1 MNGDLETGPALGSA
15 PPEPPSASPSGVDSS
30 AVRSVAREGGWA
42 GIFNLFGAVI
52 RYGNNI
58 ILTRLL
64 GAKLYGLYALANTV
78 VTVITIP
85 SSLGLPTS
93 MVHFVAS
100 YAETGKWDKLR
111 WVLKAAFR
119 AVFFSS
125 ILGAIL
131 VLALSPWASHALF
144 KKDGLLL
151 PLSGLAVALPFL
163 ALYLV
168 CSGGLQGLKAI
179 RGKVFIERI
188 AHPLFFSVLLVAGG
202 FWFRSLEYVLVCF
215 FLAAG
220 GVLALGLF
228 WLARR
233 FKAIPAPAPAAP
245 DWKHLLSFSMPVMA
259 MQFLNYFILWSD
271 ILVMGMFWDAKEV
284 GIYAIASRLATAV
297 SMPTEALGAS
307 LAPSFSGLTG
317 KGDMAGLKRLF
328 HTSTR
333 WTMLLAGVLC
343 TGLVLGGLPIL
354 HVFGKDFRAGFWA
367 LCILAGGQMFSAC
380 FGANGIL
387 ITMSGHPKANMA
399 NAIFIGLG
407 NLGLQL
413 FLVPRFGAVGA
424 ATAAALSMVVLNVT
438 RAVEIAFLLK
448 LGPWDRTIR
457 KPFAVLGVTALAG
470 WAAFRAFGP
479 LPAMLLGLGA
489 FAATWLLLGP
499 EAEDLDMIG
508 RARAKLRRSPSKAVS
523 R

>member
-1 MNGDLETGPALGSA
+1 MNGDLETGSSLEPAPQA
-15 PPEPPSASPSGVDSS
+15 PPPASSRVDST
-30 AVRSVAREGGWA
+30 AVRAVAREGGWA
-42 GIFNLFGAVI
+42 GIFNLFGAAI
-52 RYGNNI
+52 RYGNSI

-100 YAETGKWDKLR
+100 YAETGKWDRLR
-111 WVLKAAFR
+111 WVVKAAFR

-125 ILGAIL
+125 ILGAL
-131 VLALSPWASHALF
+131 VVLALSPWASHTVF

-151 PLSGLAVALPFL
+151 PLGGLAVALPFL

-168 CSGGLQGLKAI
+168 SSGGLQGLKAI

-188 AHPLFFSVLLVAGG
+188 AHPLFFSILLVVGG
-202 FWFRSLEYVLVCF
+202 YWFRSLEYILVCF
-215 FLAAG
+215 FLAAVAVFG
-220 GVLALGLF
+220 LGLF
-228 WLARR
+228 WLLRKL
-233 FKAIPAPAPAAP
+233 KAVPAPPPAPP

-259 MQFLNYFILWSD
+259 TQFLNYFILWSD
-271 ILVMGMFWDAKEV
+271 ILVMGMYRPAQEV
-284 GIYAIASRLATAV
+284 GIYAIASRLAAAV

-317 KGDMAGLKRLF
+317 RGDAAGLKRLF

-333 WTMLLAGVLC
+333 WTLLLAGVLC
-343 TGLVLGGLPIL
+343 TALVLGGLPIL

-387 ITMSGHPKANMA
+387 ITMSGHPKANMF

-424 ATAAALSMVVLNVT
+424 ATAAALSMVILNVT

-448 LGPWDRTIR
+448 LGPWDRTAR
-457 KPFAVLGVTALAG
+457 KPFAVLGVTALVG
-470 WAAFRAFGP
+470 GAAFRAFGP
-479 LPAMLLGLGA
+479 LPAAFLGLGA
-489 FAATWLLLGP
+489 FVATWILLRP
-499 EAEDLDMIG
+499 EAEDLDMI
-508 RARAKLRRSPSKAVS
+508 ARAWGKLRPSKGGM

>member
-1 MNGDLETGPALGSA
+1 M
-15 PPEPPSASPSGVDSS
+15 
-30 AVRSVAREGGWA
+30 RSVAREGGWA

-52 RYGNNI
+52 RYGNSI

-93 MVHFVAS
+93 LVHFVAA

-111 WVLKAAFR
+111 WAVRASFR

-125 ILGAIL
+125 ILGALL
-131 VLALSPWASHALF
+131 VLALSPWASHAVF
-144 KKDGLLL
+144 KKDGLLV

-168 CSGGLQGLKAI
+168 SSGGLQGLKAI

-188 AHPLFFSVLLVAGG
+188 AQPLFFSVLLVAGG

-215 FLAAG
+215 FVASAG
-220 GVLALGLF
+220 VFGLSLF
-228 WLARR
+228 WLSKKL
-233 FKAIPAPAPAAP
+233 KAVPAPPPAPP
-245 DWKHLLSFSMPVMA
+245 DWRHLLAFSTPVMA

-271 ILVMGMFWDAKEV
+271 ILVMGVFWPAKEV

-307 LAPSFSGLTG
+307 LAPSFSALTG
-317 KGDMAGLKRLF
+317 KGDAAGLKRLF

-333 WTMLLAGVLC
+333 WTLLLAGVLC

-354 HVFGKDFRAGFWA
+354 HLFGKDFREGFLA

-387 ITMSGHPKANMA
+387 ITMSGHPKANMG

-413 FLVPRFGAVGA
+413 LFVPRYGAVGA
-424 ATAAALSMVVLNVT
+424 ATAAALSMVILNVV
-438 RAVEIAFLLK
+438 RAVEIGVLLK

-457 KPFAVLGVTALAG
+457 KPFLVLAVTALVGAV
-470 WAAFRAFGP
+470 AFRALGP
-479 LPAMLLGLGA
+479 LPAMFLGLGV
-489 FAATWLLLGP
+489 FAGTWVLLRP
-499 EAEDLDMIG
+499 EAEDLDMI
-508 RARAKLRRSPSKAVS
+508 ARAWGKLRRA
-523 R
+523 

>member
-1 MNGDLETGPALGSA
+1 MNDDLETGPIPQTA
-15 PPEPPSASPSGVDSS
+15 PPEPVQPAASGVDSK
-30 AVRSVAREGGWA
+30 AMRSVAREGGWA
-42 GIFNLFGAVI
+42 GIFNLFGAAI

-100 YAETGKWDKLR
+100 YAETGRWDKLR

-119 AVFFSS
+119 VVFFSS
-125 ILGAIL
+125 LLGVIL
-131 VLALSPWASHALF
+131 VLALSPWASHSVF
-144 KKDGLLL
+144 RKDGLLM

-163 ALYLV
+163 SLYTV

-188 AHPLFFSVLLVAGG
+188 AHPLFFSILLVVGG
-202 FWFRSLEYVLVCF
+202 FWFRTLEYVLVCF
-215 FLAAG
+215 FVAAAA
-220 GVLALGLF
+220 VLGLGLF
-228 WLARR
+228 WLMRR
-233 FKAIPAPAPAAP
+233 LKAIPAPAPAPP
-245 DWKHLLSFSMPVMA
+245 DWKHLLSFSTPVMF

-271 ILVMGMFWDAKEV
+271 ILVMGIFWDAKEV

-333 WTMLLAGVLC
+333 WTLLLAGILC

-354 HVFGKDFRAGFWA
+354 HVFGKDFQAGFWA

-387 ITMSGHPKANMA
+387 ITMSGHPKANMF
-399 NAIFIGLG
+399 NALFIGLG

-413 FLVPRFGAVGA
+413 LLVPRYGAVGA
-424 ATAAALSMVVLNVT
+424 ATAAMLSMVILNIT
-438 RAVEIAFLLK
+438 RAVELGFLLR
-448 LGPWDRTIR
+448 LAPWDRTVR
-457 KPFAVLGVTALAG
+457 KPFAVLGVTALVG
-470 WAAFRAFGP
+470 AASFRAFGP
-479 LPAMLLGLGA
+479 LPAMVLGLAA
-489 FAATWLLLGP
+489 FAGTWVLLRP
-499 EAEDLDMIG
+499 EAEDLDML
-508 RARAKLRRSPSKAVS
+508 ARAWGRLRRSPSGVA
-523 R
+523 RR